1 MESQLLESLLVVLGP
16 TVYPYLFGGVLLGI
30 IVGVLPGLSATMAMI
45 VLLPLTF
52 GMPPITSIQ
61 LLMGVFV
68 GAITSG
74 SVTAIA
80 VSIPGTAASA
90 PTALEGAAFRRQGRT
105 GEAISLMYVTSM
117 IGGMLG
123 ALAFITVAPLLARV
137 ALNFGP
143 PEYFLLMLIAMSLVI
158 SLSSASLLKGLICAL
173 LGMGISLVGVDPMTA
188 TPRMTFGI
196 PQLDA
201 GLGYG
206 AVIIGLFGLAE
217 VLAVLAQPKNAQ
229 PQSQARSTESAFGER
244 AMSHIWWAFRE
255 AVVLRWTVLR
265 STVVG
270 VFVGALPG
278 LGSDVAAWLG
288 YDLEKR
294 FSKKPEEFGNGSMRG
309 MTGCEVANNS
319 EAGGALIPAMTFGI
333 PGDTQMVVI
342 LGALLMNGVRPGPML
357 FQQESLL
364 VWSVFSGLL
373 VAQLTTLV
381 LGLLLVRPVIWLVH
395 QPIQL
400 LYPAICLFC
409 LIGAFSYANSF
420 VEMGLVI
427 LFGALGFGMRLL
439 GFPVVPMVLAFILTP
454 MMEAELRRGLVLAHN
469 NPMEFLE
476 RPLFLGLMAVG
487 VIAFATAIQ
496 FVDPKSRMRVQKT
509 NEG

>member
-1 MESQLLESLLVVLGP
+1 MQPQFFDSLLLVLGP
-16 TVYPYLFGGVLLGI
+16 DVYPYLFLGVVLGI
-30 IVGVLPGLSATMAMI
+30 IVGALPGLTATMAMI

-52 GMPPITSIQ
+52 GMAPITSIQ

-68 GAITSG
+68 GGITAG

-90 PTALEGAAFRRQGRT
+90 PTALEGAAFRRQGRA
-105 GEAISLMYVTSM
+105 GEAISLMYITSM
-117 IGGMLG
+117 IGGILG
-123 ALAFITVAPLLARV
+123 AIAFITVAPLLARF
-137 ALNFGP
+137 ALSFGP
-143 PEYFLLMLIAMSLVI
+143 PEYFLLMLISMSLVI
-158 SLSSASLLKGLICAL
+158 SLSSASILKGLIAAL
-173 LGMGISLVGVDPMTA
+173 LGMACSLVGVDPMTA

-196 PQLDA
+196 PELEA

-206 AVIIGLFGLAE
+206 AVIIGLFGLTE
-217 VLAVLAQPKNAQ
+217 VLMVLSQPRQTTGRLRADLSAYNAHL
-229 PQSQARSTESAFGER
+229 GR
-244 AMSHIWWAFRE
+244 AIRRLPS
-255 AVVLRWTVLR
+255 LGWTTLR

-270 VFVGALPG
+270 VVVGALPG

-294 FSKKPEEFGNGSMRG
+294 FSKKPEEFGNGSIEG

-333 PGDTQMVVI
+333 PGDAQMVVI
-342 LGALLMNGVRPGPML
+342 LGALLMNGVRPGPLL

-364 VWSVFSGLL
+364 VWSVFSGLI

-381 LGLLLVRPVIWLVH
+381 LGLLTVRPVLWLIR
-395 QPIQL
+395 QPTKL

-420 VEMGLVI
+420 VDMGLVI
-427 LFGALGFGMRLL
+427 VFGLLGFAMRWL

-454 MMEAELRRGLVLAHN
+454 MMEAELRRGLVLVHN
-469 NPMEFLE
+469 QPTEFLQ
-476 RPLFLGLMAVG
+476 RPLFLVLLAIG
-487 VIAFATAIQ
+487 VVAFATAVR
-496 FVDPKSRMRVQKT
+496 FVDPSTRLRVQQS
-509 NEG
+509 E

>member
-1 MESQLLESLLVVLGP
+1 MQPQFFESLLLVLGP
-16 TVYPYLFGGVLLGI
+16 SVYPYLFLGVVLGI
-30 IVGVLPGLSATMAMI
+30 VVGALPGLTATMAMI

-68 GAITSG
+68 GGITAG

-90 PTALEGAAFRRQGRT
+90 PTALEGAAFRRQGRA
-105 GEAISLMYVTSM
+105 GEAISLMYITSM
-117 IGGMLG
+117 IGGILG
-123 ALAFITVAPLLARV
+123 AIAFITVAPLLARF
-137 ALNFGP
+137 ALSFGP
-143 PEYFLLMLIAMSLVI
+143 PEYFLLMLISMSLVI
-158 SLSSASLLKGLICAL
+158 SLSSASLLKGLIAAL
-173 LGMGISLVGVDPMTA
+173 LGMASSLVGVDPMTA

-196 PQLDA
+196 SELEA

-206 AVIIGLFGLAE
+206 AVIIGLFGLTE
-217 VLAVLAQPKNAQ
+217 VLTVLAQPQDATGPLQ
-229 PQSQARSTESAFGER
+229 AERSAYRSDLSQAIRRLPSLG
-244 AMSHIWWAFRE
+244 
-255 AVVLRWTVLR
+255 WTTLR

-270 VFVGALPG
+270 VVVGALPG
-278 LGSDVAAWLG
+278 IGSDVAAWLG

-294 FSKKPEEFGNGSMRG
+294 FSKHPEEFGNGSIQG

-333 PGDTQMVVI
+333 PGDAQMVVI
-342 LGALLMNGVRPGPML
+342 LGALLMNGVRPGPLL

-364 VWSVFSGLL
+364 VWSVFSGLI
-373 VAQLTTLV
+373 VAQVTTLV
-381 LGLLLVRPVIWLVH
+381 LGLLSVRPILWLIR
-395 QPIQL
+395 QPTQL

-420 VEMGLVI
+420 VDMGIVI
-427 LFGALGFGMRLL
+427 AFGLL
-439 GFPVVPMVLAFILTP
+439 GFLMRWLGFALVPMVLAFILTP

-469 NPMEFLE
+469 DPTEFLQ
-476 RPLFLGLMAVG
+476 RPVFLVLLAIG
-487 VIAFATAIQ
+487 VAAFATAVR
-496 FVDPKSRMRVQKT
+496 FVDPSARLRVQQSD
-509 NEG
+509 